1 MICKFCGEH
10 VEPEEESRMCHE
22 NNGGS
27 HEKRGR
33 GRPRKIVKPASW
45 DEVEPK
51 TIVRVSGERGDF
63 SFFRLADEGKSA
75 TVWSPATG
83 MRTFSIERVTVK

>member
-1 MICKFCGEH
+1 MICKFCGEYI
-10 VEPEEESRMCHE
+10 EPEETSRGCME
-22 NNGGS
+22 NNGGA

-33 GRPRKIVKPASW
+33 GRPRKIVRTMSW
-45 DEVEPK
+45 NEVLPK
-51 TIVRVSGERGDF
+51 TIVRVAGERGDF

-75 TVWSPATG
+75 TVWSPNTG

>member
-1 MICKFCGEH
+1 MICKFCGQY
-10 VEPEEESRMCHE
+10 VAEEDETRACHE

-33 GRPRKIVKPASW
+33 GRPRKVIKPASW
-45 DEVEPK
+45 DEVKPK

-63 SFFRLADEGKSA
+63 SFFKLADEGASA
-75 TVWSPATG
+75 TVWSPNTG